1 MKPRLFTD
9 QKITLLVNRY
19 QVYIPNDSGEKGERV
34 AFVEQERFKFKE
46 KVHFYSD
53 DTKQHELFSFRAE
66 KVLDIHGK
74 YFVEDSAGTLLGY
87 FQKDFK
93 TSLIKSKWD
102 LYSAD
107 GTMQFSITENN
118 LALAILRRYIGF
130 LPFVGDLLEL
140 ITILF
145 RYHFVFLADG
155 KTVGKYEKTT
165 LIRDHYCLSMTDEDY
180 AKIDQRVL
188 TAMSVALDA
197 LQSR

>member
-1 MKPRLFTD
+1 MKPRLYTD
-9 QKITLLVNRY
+9 QKITMLVNRY
-19 QVYIPNDSGEKGERV
+19 QVYTPGDNGEKGERI

-46 KVHFYSD
+46 KVHFYAD
-53 DTKQHELFSFRAE
+53 ETKQQELFSFRAE

-74 YFVEDSAGTLLGY
+74 YFVEDVDGNLLGY

-107 GTMQFSITENN
+107 DSLQFSITENN

-145 RYHFVFLADG
+145 RYHFVFLSGGAA
-155 KTVGKYEKTT
+155 VGKYEKTT
-165 LIRDHYCLSMTDEDY
+165 LIRDHYCLSVTDEAY
-180 AKIDQRVL
+180 AKLDQRVFI
-188 TAMSVALDA
+188 AMSVALDA

>member
-1 MKPRLFTD
+1 MKPRLYID
-9 QKITLLVNRY
+9 QKITPFINRY
-19 QVYIPNDSGEKGERV
+19 LIYTPDTQGEKGQQIG
-34 AFVEQERFKFKE
+34 FVEQERFKFKE

-53 DTKQHELFSFRAE
+53 DTKQQELFSFRAE

-74 YFVEDSAGTLLGY
+74 YLVEDTSGTLLGY

-93 TSLIKSKWD
+93 TSLIKSTWA

-107 GTMQFSITENN
+107 GTLHFTVTESN

-130 LPFVGDLLEL
+130 LPIVGDILE
-140 ITILF
+140 IVTILF
-145 RYHFVFLADG
+145 KYHFIFLANEQE
-155 KTVGKYEKTT
+155 VGKYEKTT
-165 LIRDHYCLSMTDEDY
+165 LFRDHYRLSMTDESY
-180 AKIDQRVL
+180 AKLDQRVL